1 MSGSNQGSASR
12 ISRPAD
18 QPSRTSL
25 TQWVPRYTVVAPTL
39 SETTADT
46 TDSTRRVTTVEARY
60 ARMPQVTTALAVWPE
75 GNISPP
81 AKSSAE
87 PISVA

>member
-1 MSGSNQGSASR
+1 M

-18 QPSRTSL
+18 QPSSTSL

-46 TDSTRRVTTVEARY
+46 TDSTRRVTVVEAR
-60 ARMPQVTTALAVWPE
+60 
-75 GNISPP
+75 
-81 AKSSAE
+81 
-87 PISVA
+87 